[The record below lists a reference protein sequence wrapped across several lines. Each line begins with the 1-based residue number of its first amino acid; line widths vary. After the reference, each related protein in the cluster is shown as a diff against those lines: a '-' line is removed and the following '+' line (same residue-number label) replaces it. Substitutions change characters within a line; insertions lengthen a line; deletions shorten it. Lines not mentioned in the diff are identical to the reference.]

1 MRNFLRMPPSP
12 VRPYWNLLLLFVI
25 LGFAADFLYPIASQ
39 MGQINLPVSPGE
51 ILRGIQIY
59 ILVLVLGKLRCTRKD
74 LLFAFLFIGLG
85 AIFFL
90 SYGGGYELTQ
100 RFVWAIKLLYLILM
114 IGLVRKILY
123 LDPRMADRIASLL
136 MWTTLF
142 FIVIPIF
149 LSYAGILGY
158 RSYGESSYRT
168 GYKGFMYAKN
178 SLSVDLISAIC
189 LPLVFSKN
197 IFIRYLFIGAG
208 FLVGTKA
215 AAGAGLGALLLFA
228 YLTLRS
234 SRNAVNK
241 FVITA
246 LFVTIAYYSY
256 GIYDTIQSQNLA
268 YYIGKFQQTDN
279 FWLVLTSGRWAYF
292 TELPELMRSINILEW
307 IFGTP
312 VPKFNEIDYTALF
325 TRFGLLGVIW
335 YIMFFGRHLR
345 YSLYN
350 LRQDHKQ
357 IVVGF
362 TLLMIFAHSALGGH
376 VIGNAVVAYPVAT
389 IIALNEYYF
398 KNPSKIPD

>member
-1 MRNFLRMPPSP
+1 M
-12 VRPYWNLLLLFVI
+12 LFVI
-25 LGFAADFLYPIASQ
+25 LGFTADLLYPIASK
-39 MGQINLPVSPGE
+39 MGQINLPISPGE
-51 ILRGIQIY
+51 LLRGIQIY

-85 AIFFL
+85 VIFYL
-90 SYGGGYELTQ
+90 NYGGSYEITQ
-100 RFVWAIKLLYLILM
+100 RFVWAIKLLYFILM
-114 IGLVRKILY
+114 IGLLRKILY
-123 LDPRMADRIASLL
+123 LDPGMADRIASLL

-142 FIVIPIF
+142 FLVIPIF
-149 LSYAGILGY
+149 LSAAEIVGY
-158 RSYGESSYRT
+158 RSYGDSIYRT
-168 GYKGFMYAKN
+168 GFKGFMYEKN
-178 SLSVDLISAIC
+178 AITIVLISAMC
-189 LPLVFSKN
+189 LPLIFSKN

-234 SRNAVNK
+234 SGNAVNK

-256 GIYDTIQSQNLA
+256 GIFATIQIQNLA
-268 YYIGKFQQTDN
+268 HYIGKFHQTDN
-279 FWLVLTSGRWAYF
+279 FWLVLTTGRWAYF
-292 TELPELMRSINILEW
+292 TEMPELMRSINILEW

-335 YIMFFGRHLR
+335 YIVFFGRHLR
-345 YSLYN
+345 YSLHN

-376 VIGNAVVAYPVAT
+376 VIGSAVVAYPVAT
-389 IIALNEYYF
+389 ILALNEFYY
-398 KNPSKIPD
+398 KQKHL